1 MPQLLASILDQV
13 RLSTFLDIGIT
24 ALLIYWLFSLIR
36 GTSAVRL
43 VIGVTVLFAVYFA
56 ARILNLRLLT
66 QILETGAVVG
76 LWRPTRHPARVP
88 PRSRPNPGRV
98 PAPACER

>member
-13 RLSTFLDIGIT
+13 RLPTTILDIGIT

-43 VIGVTVLFAVYFA
+43 VIGVTVLFLVYF
-56 ARILNLRLLT
+56 T
-66 QILETGAVVG
+66 
-76 LWRPTRHPARVP
+76 ARVRMSFSFS
-88 PRSRPNPGRV
+88 RSSALIDFAFRHFG
-98 PAPACER
+98 

>member
-1 MPQLLASILDQV
+1 MPQLLASVLEQVRPSAILD
-13 RLSTFLDIGIT
+13 IAIT

-56 ARILNLRLLT
+56 ARLLGLRLLT

-76 LWRPTRHPARVP
+76 LFALVVVFQPELRRALEQL
-88 PRSRPNPGRV
+88 GRTGT
-98 PAPACER
+98 C